1 MKKALI
7 AILFLMTIVNLAAQ
21 GLTNKN
27 LWNSIGTDYALVFGT
42 DTLSNNSSVL
52 IDSFNLELLSP
63 SSGVQ
68 FYRDGI
74 VFLSHSKSNEKM
86 LERHLSFG
94 NIESYYASLRDSVL
108 GRPRLFSSTY
118 SFPFPSEGL
127 TFNNDFSIVYYSKLS
142 KEDTKVK
149 IYRAKS
155 SPDQNNSGWTMD
167 ISPLA
172 FCNNSNYSHPTLSS
186 DGAIMIFS
194 SDMPGSIGGMDL
206 FITRSENGKWTAPQ
220 NLGNTVNSTGNELF
234 PFLDSKINLF
244 FSSDGLSGFGGYDI
258 FICRFNGTGW
268 EIPLNLSS
276 VINTNKD
283 EVAFTVNPNREKS
296 GFFTTRERSGIRRTQ
311 LFRINLNKKYYPDD
325 SITLPAALY
334 SIAITEINIATQKIS
349 ETEHTEAEK
358 LETERLE
365 AERLEAE
372 RLETER
378 LEAERL
384 EAERLKAKRL
394 ETERI
399 DTERSEAEKKLE
411 AERLE
416 AERLETERLDTE
428 RLEAEKRLEAERLEA
443 ERIEAEKQKAQ
454 DKVIYRVQFLSS
466 TKSKG
471 QYNISIDGK
480 SYKTYEY
487 SYKGAWRITIGEFNN
502 LKDAIELQKKCRE
515 SGYNQAFVVAFINNI
530 RSLDRSLFKR

>member
-27 LWNSIGTDYALVFGT
+27 LWNSIGTDYALEFGT
-42 DTLSNNSSVL
+42 DTLRNNPSVL

-74 VFLSHSKSNEKM
+74 VFLSHSKKNEKM

-94 NIESYYASLRDSVL
+94 NIESYYASLRDSLL
-108 GRPRLFSSTY
+108 GRPRLFSPTY

-142 KEDTKVK
+142 KEDAKVK

-155 SPDQNNSGWTMD
+155 LPDRNNSGWTMD

-172 FCNNSNYSHPTLSS
+172 FCNTSNYSHPTLSS
-186 DGAIMIFS
+186 NGTIMIFS

-206 FITRSENGKWTAPQ
+206 FITRYENGRWTAPQ

-234 PFLDSKINLF
+234 PSLDSEKNLF
-244 FSSDGLSGFGGYDI
+244 FSSDGLPGLGGYDI
-258 FICRFNGTGW
+258 FICKFNGTGW
-268 EIPLNLSS
+268 EIPLNLTN

-283 EVAFTVNPNREKS
+283 EVAFTVNRKREKS

-311 LFRINLNKKYYPDD
+311 LFRINLNKRDYPDN
-325 SITLPAALY
+325 STTLPVALY
-334 SIAITEINIATQKIS
+334 SIAITEFNITAPKRSKAEHID
-349 ETEHTEAEK
+349 TERLEA
-358 LETERLE
+358 ERLE

-378 LEAERL
+378 LY
-384 EAERLKAKRL
+384 
-394 ETERI
+394 
-399 DTERSEAEKKLE
+399 
-411 AERLE
+411 
-416 AERLETERLDTE
+416 TE
-428 RLEAEKRLEAERLEA
+428 RLEAEKRLEAERLKA

-454 DKVIYRVQFLSS
+454 DKVIYRVQLLSS
-466 TKSKG
+466 IKSKG

-480 SYKTYEY
+480 NHKTYEY
-487 SYKGAWRITIGEFNN
+487 FYKGEWRIAIGEFSN
-502 LKDAIELQKKCRE
+502 LKNAIELQKKCRE
-515 SGYNQAFVVAFINNI
+515 SGYNQAFVIAFKNNV
-530 RSLDRSLFKR
+530 RSLDMSLFKR

>member
-1 MKKALI
+1 
-7 AILFLMTIVNLAAQ
+7 MTIVNLAAQ

-27 LWNSIGTDYALVFGT
+27 LWNSIRTDYALEFGT
-42 DTLSNNSSVL
+42 DTLRNNSSVL
-52 IDSFNLELLSP
+52 IDPFNLELLSP

-74 VFLSHSKSNEKM
+74 VFLPHSKRNEKM
-86 LERHLSFG
+86 LEQHLSFG

-108 GRPRLFSSTY
+108 GRPGLFSPSY

-142 KEDTKVK
+142 KEDAKVK
-149 IYRAKS
+149 IHRAKS
-155 SPDQNNSGWTMD
+155 SPDRNDSGWTMD

-186 DGAIMIFS
+186 DGTIMIFS

-206 FITRSENGKWTAPQ
+206 FITRSENGRWTAPQ
-220 NLGNTVNSTGNELF
+220 NLGNTVNSTGDELF
-234 PFLDSKINLF
+234 PFLDSEKNLF
-244 FSSDGLSGFGGYDI
+244 FSSDGIPGFGGHDI
-258 FICRFNGTGW
+258 YICRFNGTGW
-268 EIPLNLSS
+268 EIPLNLSN

-283 EVAFTVNPNREKS
+283 EVAFTVNRNREKS

-311 LFRINLNKKYYPDD
+311 LFRINLNKRYYPDD
-325 SITLPAALY
+325 STTLPAALY
-334 SIAITEINIATQKIS
+334 SIAITEINITVPKIS
-349 ETEHTEAEK
+349 KAEHVDTGRLEAERL

-365 AERLEAE
+365 AERLE
-372 RLETER
+372 TE
-378 LEAERL
+378 
-384 EAERLKAKRL
+384 K
-394 ETERI
+394 
-399 DTERSEAEKKLE
+399 
-411 AERLE
+411 
-416 AERLETERLDTE
+416 
-428 RLEAEKRLEAERLEA
+428 RLEA

-454 DKVIYRVQFLSS
+454 DKVIYRVQLLSR
-466 TKSKG
+466 TNSKG
-471 QYNISIDGK
+471 EYEISVAGK

-502 LKDAIELQKKCRE
+502 LKDAIELQNKSRK
-515 SGYNQAFVVAFINNI
+515 SGYSQAFVVTFINNI

>member
-21 GLTNKN
+21 GFTNKN
-27 LWNSIGTDYALVFGT
+27 LWNSIGPDSNLVFGT
-42 DTLSNNSSVL
+42 DTLINNPSVL

-74 VFLSHSKSNEKM
+74 VFLSHSKRNEKM

-142 KEDTKVK
+142 KEDARVK

-155 SPDQNNSGWTMD
+155 LPDRNNSGWTMD

-172 FCNNSNYSHPTLSS
+172 FCNNSNYTHPTLSS
-186 DGAIMIFS
+186 DGTIMIFS

-206 FITRSENGKWTAPQ
+206 FITRSENGRWTAPQ
-220 NLGNTVNSTGNELF
+220 NLGNTVNSTGNELS
-234 PFLDSKINLF
+234 PSLDSEKNLF
-244 FSSDGLSGFGGYDI
+244 FSSDGLPGFGGYDI

-268 EIPLNLSS
+268 EIPLNLSN

-283 EVAFTVNPNREKS
+283 EVAFTVNRNGEKS

-311 LFRINLNKKYYPDD
+311 LFRINLNKRYYPDNFT
-325 SITLPAALY
+325 TLPAALY
-334 SIAITEINIATQKIS
+334 SIAITEFNITAPKRS
-349 ETEHTEAEK
+349 EAEHID
-358 LETERLE
+358 T
-365 AERLEAE
+365 ERLEAE

-378 LEAERL
+378 LYIERLEAERLEVEKRL
-384 EAERLKAKRL
+384 EAERLKA
-394 ETERI
+394 ET
-399 DTERSEAEKKLE
+399 
-411 AERLE
+411 
-416 AERLETERLDTE
+416 
-428 RLEAEKRLEAERLEA
+428 
-443 ERIEAEKQKAQ
+443 IEDEKQKAK
-454 DKVIYRVQFLSS
+454 DKVIYRVQLLSS
-466 TKSKG
+466 TNSKG
-471 QYNISIDGK
+471 EYEISIVGK

-487 SYKGAWRITIGEFNN
+487 SYKGAWRITIGEFIK
-502 LKDAIELQKKCRE
+502 LEDAIELQKKCRE
-515 SGYNQAFVVAFINNI
+515 SGYNQAFVIAFKNNV
-530 RSLDRSLFKR
+530 RSLDMSLFKR